1 MPQPADW
8 TSMMAQHAELLEK
21 RTGLSPAEWNAW
33 VKRTGIKTEDGLRT
47 WLEEQ
52 GVTGHPRNLL
62 VRERFGYPA
71 FLQASG
77 DELID
82 GQYADRPALRP
93 IFDALI
99 SAVDAFAGMEVQA
112 RKTKVS
118 LQTPKRKFAEV
129 VPTTKTRVDLFLRI
143 DGEKA
148 KGSLVALAPKA
159 GEVMNLKVGLN
170 TVDDIDG
177 TVTAALERAF
187 KANC

>member
-1 MPQPADW
+1 MPQPRDW
-8 TSMMAQHAELLEK
+8 TAMMAQHAELLEK
-21 RTGLSPAEWNAW
+21 RTGVSLAAWNTR
-33 VKRTGIKTEDGLRT
+33 VKRSGIKTEDALRS

-62 VRERFGYPA
+62 VMGRFGYPE

-77 DELID
+77 DELVD
-82 GQYADRPALRP
+82 GQYADRPALLP
-93 IFDALI
+93 IYEALTAAA
-99 SAVDAFAGMEVQA
+99 SAFPGMEVQA

-118 LQTPKRKFAEV
+118 LMTPKRKFAEV

-148 KGSLVALAPKA
+148 KGKLVAVPPKT
-159 GEVMNLKVGLN
+159 GEVMNLKVGLT
-170 TVDDIDG
+170 TVDDIEG
-177 TVTAALERAF
+177 TVTNALERAF